1 MLDFMD
7 GKFVPS
13 TALMFDVKLPKGPHY
28 EAHLMVKEPI
38 NPLKMLRGKVESVS
52 IHVESNGFNES
63 LYIARKLGYEV
74 AAAIN
79 PGTPIE
85 KIEKS
90 LGKLDRVLVMTVE
103 PGKYGAP
110 FVPEA
115 LEKVKYLRML
125 APTLPIEVDGAMNP
139 ENARKAKEAG
149 ANIFASGSY
158 LMRSTDLIS
167 AIKELKAAV
176 N

>member
-1 MLDFMD
+1 
-7 GKFVPS
+7 
-13 TALMFDVKLPKGPHY
+13 MFDVKLPRGLHY
-28 EAHLMVKEPI
+28 EAHLMMKEPI
-38 NPLKMLRGKVESVS
+38 NNLRTLWGKVESVI
-52 IHVESNGFNES
+52 IHVESNSFNES
-63 LYIARKLGYEV
+63 LNMARKIGYEV
-74 AAAIN
+74 VAAIN
-79 PGTPIE
+79 PATPVKKLE
-85 KIEKS
+85 EC
-90 LGKLDRVLVMTVE
+90 LGKIDRALVMTVE

-115 LEKVKYLRML
+115 LEKVKYLRRL

-158 LMRSTDLIS
+158 LMKSNDLMS
-167 AIKELKAAV
+167 AIKALEAAV